1 MTESSMTPSEAE
13 TSGALMA
20 KGLIDNL
27 PVIID
32 GLKEV
37 YALRTKEQAFQAA
50 LQSRC
55 AELQINSQNFA
66 SLVQGLTELSK
77 SDGSDDETKTM
88 YRELIRS
95 LFDLFST
102 RSRES
107 GAFSEFINS

>member
-1 MTESSMTPSEAE
+1 MTDSSMTPSEPR
-13 TSGALMA
+13 TSGTLLAQ
-20 KGLIDNL
+20 GLIENL

-37 YALRTKEQAFQAA
+37 YALRTKKQAFQAA

-77 SDGSDDETKTM
+77 SDGSDEETKAM
-88 YRELIRS
+88 YREMIRS

-102 RSRES
+102 RSRDS
-107 GAFSEFINS
+107 GAFSEFMNS